1 MLIFASLLFCW
12 YNTLMTDDN
21 NNSPI
26 SSDEYK
32 KVTEKMY
39 GQNLELVKLSDE
51 HKKLTEKMYE
61 QNLEV
66 VRLYKQVEIQ
76 AAELE
81 IANEKLKGLDKL
93 KSEFL
98 SLASHQLRS
107 PLTAIRGYAS
117 ILSEGGFAG
126 ASDSAKEMVSRIF
139 ESSTNMTKMVEDFLN
154 VSKIEQGGM
163 QYVKENFDFADMVS
177 AVSKDFTVVVEGK
190 GLTLSYTQ
198 DNLIHTVFGDKEKL
212 RQVVIN
218 FIDNSIKYTEKGS
231 IEVSTTSKN
240 GKVIFAVKDTGRGV
254 SPKEKEE
261 LFQKFSRGSGG
272 KVNSGGSGLGLYL
285 AKEIVLAHGGNI
297 GIDSPGEG
305 KGSTFYV
312 ELPAGK

>member
-1 MLIFASLLFCW
+1 MI
-12 YNTLMTDDN
+12 DGN
-21 NNSPI
+21 NNSLI
-26 SSDEYK
+26 SSEEYK
-32 KVTEKMY
+32 KV
-39 GQNLELVKLSDE
+39 
-51 HKKLTEKMYE
+51 TEKMYE

-76 AAELE
+76 ATALE
-81 IANEKLKGLDKL
+81 VANEKLKGLDKL

-126 ASDSAKEMVSRIF
+126 ASDSAKEMVNRIF
-139 ESSTNMTKMVEDFLN
+139 ESSTNMAKMVEDFLN

-163 QYVKENFDFADMVS
+163 KYEKVNFDFAEIVS
-177 AVSKDFTVVVEGK
+177 AVAKDQSIVAESR
-190 GLTLSYTQ
+190 GLALSYSQ
-198 DNLIHTVFGDKEKL
+198 DDSNHTIFGDKEKL

-231 IEVSTTSKN
+231 IEVSVTSKN
-240 GKVIFAVKDTGRGV
+240 GKVIFAAKDTGRGV
-254 SPKEKEE
+254 SPIEKDA
-261 LFQKFSRGSGG
+261 LFQKFSRGSGA

-285 AKEIVLAHGGNI
+285 AKEIVNAHDGNI

-312 ELPAGK
+312 ELPMGK